1 MGLKPSPRQ
10 KKRRIFAASLLG
22 ALQDIFEILAFA
34 RGKKKEKRGKSSDMA
49 NKSLKTLKKELK
61 KSLMDNLEARGLVE
75 TVYRDKVSE
84 YMDLW
89 QRRQDLKA
97 DIEDRGITVL
107 DDKGREC
114 ENRSLSLEIQTSR
127 QMLAIYT
134 ALGFKEIASKASY
147 TAGEDDEL

>member
-1 MGLKPSPRQ
+1 MKPSPRR
-10 KKRRIFAASLLG
+10 KKRGIFALSLLG
-22 ALQDIFEILAFA
+22 ALQDIFKFLAFA
-34 RGKKKEKRGKSSDMA
+34 REKKERKRGKLSDMA
-49 NKSLKTLKKELK
+49 NKSLKTQKKELK
-61 KSLMDNLEARGLVE
+61 KSLMDNLDARGLVE
-75 TVYRDKVSE
+75 TVYRDKVNE
-84 YMDLW
+84 YIDLW
-89 QRRQDLKA
+89 QRRQELKA

-114 ENRSLSLEIQTSR
+114 ENRSVSLEIQTSR

>member
-1 MGLKPSPRQ
+1 
-10 KKRRIFAASLLG
+10 
-22 ALQDIFEILAFA
+22 
-34 RGKKKEKRGKSSDMA
+34 MA

-75 TVYRDKVSE
+75 TVYQDKVSE

-89 QRRQDLKA
+89 QRRQELKA
-97 DIEDRGITVL
+97 DIENRGITVL

-114 ENRSLSLEIQTSR
+114 ENRSVSLEIQTSR